1 MESVRLQFWEEG
13 IGTLRS
19 ISDEGP
25 YKILDFGKFKL
36 RLDEIEIAALGD
48 LLTEK
53 LIGRR
58 ISIMRTDLPNKPMI
72 LREHN

>member
-1 MESVRLQFWEEG
+1 MQFWEEG

-58 ISIMRTDLPNKPMI
+58 ISIMRTDLPNRPMI

>member
-58 ISIMRTDLPNKPMI
+58 ISIMRTDLPNRPMI

>member
-13 IGTLRS
+13 IGTLRN

-36 RLDEIEIAALGD
+36 RLDEIETAALGD

>member
-58 ISIMRTDLPNKPMI
+58 ISIMRTDLPNRPMI
-72 LREHN
+72 LRQHN